1 MKKITVEV
9 DWFSEHTIE
18 VSDEAYDLIISE
30 GSDFTLWPDDVL
42 VHLNPENAHIE
53 HFEVWDPTKAEEV

>member
-30 GSDFTLWPDDVL
+30 GSDFTGKHMLLVSVSVL
-42 VHLNPENAHIE
+42 NRFVDRCNGDLK
-53 HFEVWDPTKAEEV
+53 VK